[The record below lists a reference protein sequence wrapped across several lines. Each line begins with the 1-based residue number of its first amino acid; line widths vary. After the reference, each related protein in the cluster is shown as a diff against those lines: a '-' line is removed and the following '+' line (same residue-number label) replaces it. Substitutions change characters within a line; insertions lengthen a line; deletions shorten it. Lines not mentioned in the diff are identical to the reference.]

1 MVGWLIG
8 WLFFVWLVSYW
19 VGWMGGLVWFDLV
32 WFGLLVGFF
41 WLVGWLIL
49 VLFDLVGWLVGSV
62 CFVDFFGLNGLL
74 VC

>member
-1 MVGWLIG
+1 
-8 WLFFVWLVSYW
+8 
-19 VGWMGGLVWFDLV
+19 MGHVPVLKTLTYLLQLSPPQSLKGLVWFDLV